1 MRFPLPLLLTGLA
14 GLAAAG
20 GLALDPPPARLELG
34 GESARPRWV
43 LVSWAQDRQ
52 KIFDVPAGSRG
63 TVLTGVPQGG
73 ALVCGGGEGLAT
85 VCQDLFIA
93 SGKTVA
99 HPGPT
104 AGTRVVGRV
113 LRGRRPVAGAEV
125 WVRPE
130 PYPVPW
136 LFFFPLEREGPRGR
150 LKHEARTDA
159 QGRFAVP
166 LLAPGTYRLRVALSE
181 GRFEDGKPFT
191 VVAAPAAPGPSQD
204 VGDLLVPGGIEIMV
218 VAIDRS
224 GLGVG
229 GTRVEIRQTG
239 GRAESLRFAA
249 ETGIDGIAYLSD
261 LDGNLPATVT
271 CTKPGF
277 EKSVER
283 FQVVPGRTRC
293 RLYRPS
299 RITGKVED
307 TRGGPLPRARVS
319 LAGTDISVETRI
331 DGSFELGGIPAG
343 DYVVVAVAP
352 GFRAASSDVKVAPE
366 TQQELPPYQLQAAPR
381 FHGVVVDALSRAPLA
396 GADLEVTSPQGGG
409 RATADEEG
417 RFSFAVDAVNPEG
430 DVGITAEAPEY
441 PKTPFAVSRR
451 ERSSGKPVIFALW
464 QGGRLRVTGWNEVA
478 DQPCGG
484 CTVRW
489 TGRKGLKG
497 SQVTNSQGE
506 VLSPLLPVDTYEVIL
521 EPAKAEA
528 AVMTPKKGAA
538 TVYPGE
544 VTPVRL
550 GEPQLVVKVELV
562 PAPPAGTT
570 LWGSSRL
577 GRKGGPAGADGRF
590 SIRKPHGMA
599 VEISIETPGA
609 TLSVRLA
616 ELPSPFARTSLR
628 LALPGT
634 AVSGKLRRAGAP
646 LGGAGIALR
655 SLADG
660 KAVAH
665 GWSDA
670 AGAFQAAFVTPG
682 AYALEV
688 EGKEAAR
695 FELGEGGTA
704 ELGTVETAG
713 PAP

>member
-1 MRFPLPLLLTGLA
+1 MRFPLPLLLAGLA

-20 GLALDPPPARLELG
+20 GLALDPPGARLELG

-52 KIFDVPAGSRG
+52 KIFDVAAGSRG
-63 TVLTGVPQGG
+63 TVLTGVAEGG
-73 ALVCGGGEGLAT
+73 AVVCAGGAGLAT
-85 VCQDLFIA
+85 VCQDLWIA

-113 LRGRRPVAGAEV
+113 LRGRRPAAGATV

-159 QGRFAVP
+159 QGSFAVP
-166 LLAPGTYRLRVALSE
+166 LLAPGTYRLRVALPE

-191 VVAAPAAPGPSQD
+191 VAAAPAAPGSPQD

-218 VAIDRS
+218 LATDKS
-224 GLGVG
+224 GLGLG
-229 GTRVEIRQTG
+229 GTKVEVRQME
-239 GRAESLRFAA
+239 GRNESLRFAA
-249 ETGIDGIAYLSD
+249 ETGADGIAYLSD

-283 FQVVPGRTRC
+283 FQVVPGRMRC

-299 RITGKVED
+299 RITGRVED
-307 TRGGPLPRARVS
+307 TRGGALPRARVS
-319 LAGTDISVETRI
+319 IAGQDISVETRV

-343 DYVVVAVAP
+343 DYSVVAVAP
-352 GFRAASSDVKVAPE
+352 GFRAEVADVKVEPE
-366 TQQELPPYQLQAAPR
+366 TQQELPPYRLQEAPT
-381 FHGVVVDALSRAPLA
+381 FHGVVIDAMSRAPLA
-396 GADLEVTSPQGGG
+396 GADLEVVSPQGGG
-409 RATADEEG
+409 STAADEEG
-417 RFSFAVDAVNPEG
+417 RFSFAVDQEG

-441 PKTPFAVSRR
+441 PKAPFAVSPQ
-451 ERSSGKPVIFALW
+451 ERSSGKPVVLPLW

-489 TGRKGLKG
+489 SGSKGLKG
-497 SQVTNSQGE
+497 SQVTDPRGE
-506 VLSPLLPVDTYEVIL
+506 VLTPVLPAGTYELIL
-521 EPAKAEA
+521 EPTRADR
-528 AVMTPKKGAA
+528 AVMSPKKGAA
-538 TVYPGE
+538 KVYPGE

-550 GEPQLVVKVELV
+550 GEPQLTVKVELV
-562 PAPPAGTT
+562 PAPPPGTT

-590 SIRKPHGMA
+590 PIRKPPGIP
-599 VEISIETPGA
+599 VEIWIEAPGA
-609 TLSVRLA
+609 TLAVQVA
-616 ELPSPFARTSLR
+616 ELPSTFARVSLR

-634 AVSGKLRRAGAP
+634 AVSGKLARGGAP
-646 LGGAGIALR
+646 LGGASITLL

-660 KAVAH
+660 KVVAR

-670 AGAFQAAFVTPG
+670 SGAFRAAFVPPG
-682 AYALEV
+682 AYALRV

-695 FELGEGGTA
+695 FELGEGRTV
-704 ELGTVETAG
+704 ELGTVEAAG